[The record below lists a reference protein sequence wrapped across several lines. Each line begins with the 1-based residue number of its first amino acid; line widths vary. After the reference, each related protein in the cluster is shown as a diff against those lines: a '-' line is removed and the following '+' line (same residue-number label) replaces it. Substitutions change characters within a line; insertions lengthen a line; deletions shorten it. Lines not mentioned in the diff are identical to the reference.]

1 MKKIL
6 LLIIFNYISI
16 AAGLRCYICLDC
28 EDGKLRYEEHAKECP
43 DDSYVSCIKT
53 HTKFAHHRATSRG
66 CTQAPSMAEL
76 GCSTHLVNIMRA
88 TVCLCSTSLCNGRT
102 PNLTES
108 GSVSSDFSI
117 FSKNHLPSS
126 QLIDGK
132 RDSSADSCRVPRT
145 LLIVIISVLIAFNR
159 SLLLR
164 IES

>member
-28 EDGKLRYEEHAKECP
+28 EDGKL
-43 DDSYVSCIKT
+43 
-53 HTKFAHHRATSRG
+53 RATSRG

-126 QLIDGK
+126 QLIDVK
-132 RDSSADSCRVPRT
+132 ET
-145 LLIVIISVLIAFNR
+145 LLQIPAEFRGLY
-159 SLLLR
+159 
-164 IES
+164 